1 VTSGRPRRPE
11 LGDVSQ
17 LASGRRVRLSDGS
30 EDGLWA
36 VDVRVAG
43 GIHALVLTD
52 RGMDI
57 GPAWCAGYPLSWQ
70 SPTGV
75 VHPSYFRDDVWLR
88 SFHGGLLFTA
98 GLQNVGNPVVDG
110 GEHHGLHGR
119 ISNIP
124 ARDVSV
130 TTADDE
136 RGLAV
141 EVRGSVRE
149 TSVYGVDLLL
159 RRTLRFPVGEPVVEL
174 HDEVENLGF
183 TAVPVYVLYH
193 VNLGFPVVAEGAR
206 LIAPPATVEGWDEGS
221 RAAEPDHAAFVTP
234 QAGFPVQVFEHRLPA
249 SAPDS
254 VTVGIINAGHHE
266 SGGIGVT
273 LTYDRRQLPRLWQWR
288 NLGEGLY
295 VTALEPSNCGLL
307 GRVEERAS
315 GNTATLAPGASLA
328 FDVTIRAAVGAA
340 AASLGEP
347 AAAGA
352 MRETR
357 TPDPAISTVTR

>member
-1 VTSGRPRRPE
+1 MTSARRQRPE
-11 LGDVSQ
+11 LGDLSQ
-17 LASGRRVRLSDGS
+17 FASGRRVRLSDGS
-30 EDGLWA
+30 EDGLRA

-43 GIHALVLTD
+43 GLHALVLTD

-57 GPAWCAGYPLSWQ
+57 GQAWCAGYPLAWQ
-70 SPTGV
+70 SPTGA

-98 GLQNVGNPVVDG
+98 GLQNVGNPVMDE
-110 GEHHGLHGR
+110 GEQHGLHGR

-130 TTADDE
+130 TTIEDE

-159 RRTLRFPVGEPVVEL
+159 RRTLRFPVGEPLVEL

-183 TAVPVYVLYH
+183 TPAPVYLLYH
-193 VNLGFPVVAEGAR
+193 VNLGYPVVAEGAR
-206 LIAPPATVEGWDEGS
+206 LIAPPATVEGWDEVS
-221 RAAEPDHAAFVTP
+221 RTAEPDHAAFVAP

-254 VTVGIINAGHHE
+254 VTVGIVNAGYRE
-266 SGGIGVT
+266 SDGIGVT
-273 LTYDRRQLPRLWQWR
+273 VTYDRRQLPRLWQWR

-307 GRVEERAS
+307 GRIEEGAS

-328 FDVTIRAAVGAA
+328 FDVAIRAAVGPAVAA
-340 AASLGEP
+340 LGAP

-352 MRETR
+352 
-357 TPDPAISTVTR
+357 TPPSHTAAPAMAASNR